1 MKHNEATELLG
12 AYALDAVD
20 GDERSELEHH
30 VATCNDCQAELDGY
44 LTVTAVLA
52 GAGEQAPDSAW
63 DGISEHLHP
72 EQPSLAPT
80 PEAKPSNVI
89 PLRSTNRW
97 WVAVTAAAAVAAL
110 VLGGAYVSER
120 STVDGLRGEV
130 ASAESRAA
138 DAESAL
144 SGIQAETALA
154 RAARDAAESANSL
167 QVSLRA
173 DSTAAATTIV
183 LTEDGT
189 GYIADSTLPALPE
202 GRTYQLWA
210 VVDGRVIS
218 AGVLGADPDVVP
230 FRVDPVG
237 LEALA
242 ITEEVVGGV
251 AVSENPI
258 LVAWSK

>member
-1 MKHNEATELLG
+1 MKHNEAAELLG
-12 AYALDAVD
+12 AYALDAVEE
-20 GDERSELEHH
+20 DESPELETH
-30 VATCNDCQAELDGY
+30 VAACNECQAELDGY
-44 LTVTAVLA
+44 RTVAAVLA
-52 GAGEQAPDSAW
+52 GAGELAPGTAW
-63 DGISEHLHP
+63 EGIIEKLDP
-72 EQPSLAPT
+72 ELPSLVSAPR
-80 PEAKPSNVI
+80 EEHSNVI
-89 PLRSTNRW
+89 PLRSTARW
-97 WVAVTAAAAVAAL
+97 WVSATAAAAAFAV
-110 VLGGAYVSER
+110 VLGVAYLAER
-120 STVDGLRGEV
+120 STVEGLRGEV
-130 ASAESRAA
+130 TAAQSRAA

-144 SGIQAETALA
+144 AGIEAENALA

-218 AGVLGADPDVVP
+218 AGVLGPDPEIVP
-230 FRVDPVG
+230 FHVDPVG